1 MKNHAGVYFH
11 CLVCSKHCIIYTV
24 WYTLFVYIYLSCIS
38 WPNIAPSCIF
48 SGCLGPFSSQSRLV
62 LCATPSAPMHRNA
75 NLRDLSFSTFGI
87 IVIVLNLAEKATA
100 IKTDLVILLSLW
112 FSINLATFRP
122 CLAKL
127 LLTPFHNQALHAKD
141 TAERFRRLTMTS

>member
-1 MKNHAGVYFH
+1 M
-11 CLVCSKHCIIYTV
+11 IYTV
-24 WYTLFVYIYLSCIS
+24 CIYLPLLHLVAKHCTELYFLRLLGSIQQSESIS
-38 WPNIAPSCIF
+38 FMRDSLRTDASQCQSPRPLFLNI
-48 SGCLGPFSSQSRLV
+48 L
-62 LCATPSAPMHRNA
+62 
-75 NLRDLSFSTFGI
+75 TFGI
-87 IVIVLNLAEKATA
+87 IVIVLNLAERATA

-127 LLTPFHNQALHAKD
+127 LLTPLHNQALHAKD

>member
-1 MKNHAGVYFH
+1 MKNHTGVYFH
-11 CLVCSKHCIIYTV
+11 CLVYNTYCIIYTV
-24 WYTLFVYIYLSCIS
+24 CTVCIYLPLLHLVAKHCTELYFLRLLGSIQQSESIS
-38 WPNIAPSCIF
+38 FMRDSLRTDASQCQSPRPLFLNI
-48 SGCLGPFSSQSRLV
+48 
-62 LCATPSAPMHRNA
+62 
-75 NLRDLSFSTFGI
+75 TFGI
-87 IVIVLNLAEKATA
+87 IVIVLNLAERATA

-127 LLTPFHNQALHAKD
+127 LLTSLHNQALHAKD